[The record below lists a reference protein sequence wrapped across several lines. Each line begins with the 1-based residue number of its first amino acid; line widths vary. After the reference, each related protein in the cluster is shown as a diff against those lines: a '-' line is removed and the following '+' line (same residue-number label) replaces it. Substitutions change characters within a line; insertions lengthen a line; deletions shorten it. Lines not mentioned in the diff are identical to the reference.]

1 MNLLSYGVL
10 NLDLGQYVISG
21 SPYNFICI
29 VERTSELLK
38 SQARSAGG
46 RPPVVVLA
54 VNFRI

>member
-1 MNLLSYGVL
+1 MF
-10 NLDLGQYVISG
+10 G
-21 SPYNFICI
+21 SPYDFIFI

-54 VNFRI
+54 VDFIIRYVFIKPGNIQSPLMN